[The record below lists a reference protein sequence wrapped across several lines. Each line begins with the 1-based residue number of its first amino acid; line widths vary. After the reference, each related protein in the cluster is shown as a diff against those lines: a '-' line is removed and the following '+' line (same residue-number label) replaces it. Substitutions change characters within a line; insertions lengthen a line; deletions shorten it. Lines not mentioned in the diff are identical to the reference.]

1 MGGSK
6 VFDLVLEIDRA
17 KNERAIWKQRAEE
30 AEAELKRTRVELAD
44 TSWCD
49 EEIRRLVAPFWAGVF
64 DDNVSTIDA
73 VEHVCSLAA
82 IGRPAPEGAD
92 LETNLRPGDADKLR
106 AFLKQQDARCDAFW
120 PAGPA
125 ALAVVCRLLLDEAGG
140 S

>member
-30 AEAELKRTRVELAD
+30 AEAELKRTREELNEWFALGEELGRRVRKNCEELAD
-44 TSWCD
+44 
-49 EEIRRLVAPFWAGVF
+49 R
-64 DDNVSTIDA
+64 
-73 VEHVCSLAA
+73 
-82 IGRPAPEGAD
+82 AD